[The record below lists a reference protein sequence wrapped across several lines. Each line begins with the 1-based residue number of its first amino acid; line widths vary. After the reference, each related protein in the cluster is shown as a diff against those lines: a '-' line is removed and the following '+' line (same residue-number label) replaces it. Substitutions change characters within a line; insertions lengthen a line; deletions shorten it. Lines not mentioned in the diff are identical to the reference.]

1 MRFTVL
7 VSKSPN
13 SQGYWAMVP
22 ALPGCFSAGD
32 TFEEAQE
39 NVKEAIALQIQ
50 GMLEDGEDIPDEGD
64 FIVAHTDVDL
74 KATA

>member
-7 VSKSPN
+7 VNKAPN
-13 SQGYWAMVP
+13 NQGYWAMVP

-39 NVKEAIALQIQ
+39 NVKEAIALHVQ
-50 GMLEDGEDIPDEGD
+50 GMLEDGEEIPNDGD
-64 FIVAHTDVDL
+64 FIVAHADVDL
-74 KATA
+74 KARV

>member
-13 SQGYWAMVP
+13 QEGYWAMVP

-32 TFEEAQE
+32 SFEEAQE
-39 NVKEAIALQIQ
+39 NVKEAITLHIQ
-50 GMLEDGEDIPDEGD
+50 GMVEDGEEIPDEGD
-64 FIVAHTDVDL
+64 FIVAHTEIDL
-74 KATA
+74 KTKA

>member
-7 VSKSPN
+7 VTRSPN
-13 SQGYWAMVP
+13 DKGYWAMVP

-39 NVKEAIALQIQ
+39 NVKEAIALHLRE
-50 GMLEDGEDIPDEGD
+50 MVEDGEDIPIDGD
-64 FIVAHTDVDL
+64 YIVAQTDVDL
-74 KATA
+74 KAKV